1 MTALEQQQHAPSHSG
16 DRRRS
21 GWRAALIGQSR
32 GLAGAMVVGVALLY
46 TMEVWW
52 VGRSTSPARALLV
65 LGAGLVIV
73 FLLSRVGGFH
83 GAHQTSVF
91 SAVIDAVEALALGLL
106 TAAGLLLLLR
116 VITAD
121 TPPSE
126 ALGKI
131 VVESVPLAVGVVLA
145 DFFVDQDRDES
156 AGRQPPGKG
165 TLVDLGSTAIGAAAV
180 GLTVAPTD
188 EVPLLHAAATPASLL
203 AVVAVSLVVSYILV
217 FVAGF
222 SDQNKRHQQPGLL
235 QHPVTETVV
244 AYLVALIVSALMLW
258 YFQNLA
264 LGAPLHESI
273 GHVVVLGLPAAVGG
287 ALGRIVI

>member
-1 MTALEQQQHAPSHSG
+1 MTALDQQQRAPSHSG
-16 DRRRS
+16 GRRRS
-21 GWRAALIGQSR
+21 GWHAALVDQSR

-52 VGRSTSPARALLV
+52 VGRATSPTRALLL
-65 LGAGLVIV
+65 LGAGFVAV
-73 FLLSRVGGFH
+73 FVLSRAGGFH
-83 GAHQTSVF
+83 GRRRTTVAGT
-91 SAVIDAVEALALGLL
+91 VIDAVEALALGLVV
-106 TAAGLLLLLR
+106 AAGLLLLLR
-116 VITAD
+116 VITVE

-131 VVESVPLAVGVVLA
+131 VVESVPLALGVVLA
-145 DFFVDQDRDES
+145 DFFVDKDKDQSS
-156 AGRQPPGKG
+156 AGEPPGRG
-165 TLVDLGSTAIGAAAV
+165 TLIDLGSTAIGAAAI

-188 EVPLLHAAATPASLL
+188 EVPLLHAAASPVSLL
-203 AVVAVSLVVSYILV
+203 VIVAVSLVMSYILV

-222 SDQNKRHQQPGLL
+222 SDQQKRHQQPGLL
-235 QHPVTETVV
+235 QRPLTETVV

-264 LGAPLHESI
+264 LDAPLHESI
-273 GHVVVLGLPAAVGG
+273 GHVIVLGLPAAVGG